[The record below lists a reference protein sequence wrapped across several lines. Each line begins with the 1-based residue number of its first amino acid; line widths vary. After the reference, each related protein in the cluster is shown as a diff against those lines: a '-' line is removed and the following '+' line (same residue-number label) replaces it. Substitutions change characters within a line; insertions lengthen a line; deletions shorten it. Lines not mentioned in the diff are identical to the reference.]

1 MKTIIK
7 FRRINIYDYALLGL
21 PFLILSCQKN
31 EILSFPNQI
40 VNNQCIPTTPELI
53 AENQVIRSAYDLF
66 FDVPGANFEQ
76 ALIELSIAIDNVLG
90 GKAFI

>member
-7 FRRINIYDYALLGL
+7 FRRINIYGYALLGL

-31 EILSFPNQI
+31 EILFFPNQI
-40 VNNQCIPTTPELI
+40 VNNQGIPTTPELI
-53 AENQVIRSAYDLF
+53 AENQEIRSAYDLF
-66 FDVPGANFEQ
+66 FDVPDANFEQ
-76 ALIELSIAIDNVLG
+76 ALIELCIDDVLD